1 MEKKHNK
8 FKADIASL
16 RSIIIVFSITIILL
30 MALATV
36 VLMNPD
42 LISDRPSEIEIAGPA
57 IDTDPDGED
66 EWNKI
71 ENGIHVRTGLKDA
84 EGLMAVV
91 NNCTNCHSA
100 DLVMQNRMNRERWI
114 ETIRWMQETQNLW
127 NLGENEDI
135 ILDYLVTNYPVIDM
149 GRRAPLTDIEWY
161 SLSE

>member
-1 MEKKHNK
+1 MKEKHTK

-16 RSIIIVFSITIILL
+16 RSIIMVFTISIILL
-30 MALATV
+30 LGLAAV
-36 VLMNPD
+36 IFMNPD
-42 LISDRPSEIEIAGPA
+42 LISGRPSETEMVGPA
-57 IDTDPDGED
+57 IDGDSDGED

-100 DLVMQNRMNRERWI
+100 DLVIQNRMNRERWI

-127 NLGENEDI
+127 NLGENEEI

-161 SLSE
+161 SLNE

>member
-1 MEKKHNK
+1 MEEKHTK

-16 RSIIIVFSITIILL
+16 RSIITVFTLSIILL
-30 MALATV
+30 LGIAAV
-36 VLMNPD
+36 VFMNPD
-42 LISDRPSEIEIAGPA
+42 LISSRPSVTEIAESEIEGS
-57 IDTDPDGED
+57 TEEED

-71 ENGIHVRTGLKDA
+71 ENGIHLRTGLKDA

-100 DLVMQNRMNRERWI
+100 ELVMQNRMNRERWI

-127 NLGENEDI
+127 NLGDNEAI

-149 GRRAPLTDIEWY
+149 GRRASLTDIEWY
-161 SLSE
+161 SLNE

>member
-1 MEKKHNK
+1 MEKKDNN
-8 FKADIASL
+8 FKADIGSL
-16 RSIIIVFSITIILL
+16 RSIIIVFTITIFLL
-30 MALATV
+30 LGLAAV

-42 LISDRPSEIEIAGPA
+42 LISSRPSETEMAGPA
-57 IDTDPDGED
+57 IDGDTDGED
-66 EWNKI
+66 DWNKI

-100 DLVMQNRMNRERWI
+100 ELVMQNRMNRERWI

-127 NLGENEDI
+127 NLGDNEAI
-135 ILDYLVTNYPVIDM
+135 ILDYLVTNYPIINT

-161 SLSE
+161 SLNE